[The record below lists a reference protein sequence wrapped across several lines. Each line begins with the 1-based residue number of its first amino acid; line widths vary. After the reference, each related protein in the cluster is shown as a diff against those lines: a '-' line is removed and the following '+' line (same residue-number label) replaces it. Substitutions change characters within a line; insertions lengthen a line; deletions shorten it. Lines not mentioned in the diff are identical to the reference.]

1 MRNNNFIES
10 AVTVAARTD
19 VLNWCSGGA
28 EFPMRPQAQYY
39 SHNPRPRDSPPAA
52 AAHRRRKPRRAPTT
66 TMRLRHHIYLIGLMG
81 AGKTTVG
88 RRLAKLLDCDF
99 IDTDQALEA
108 RTGVSVSYIFEL
120 EGEAGF
126 RAREAQL
133 LAEISRGDGDGDGD
147 RGRGRDGDGDH
158 DRGRDN
164 HAGRHPGAVIATGGG
179 IILRADN
186 RRVMRACGRVIY
198 LRAALH
204 LLQARLQ
211 NCDSRPLLSAPDP
224 AAKIAQLL
232 AERGPLYAAE
242 ADHIIDVTGAPA
254 ARVANQIHD
263 LLRDELEHRQH

>member
-1 MRNNNFIES
+1 
-10 AVTVAARTD
+10 
-19 VLNWCSGGA
+19 
-28 EFPMRPQAQYY
+28 
-39 SHNPRPRDSPPAA
+39 
-52 AAHRRRKPRRAPTT
+52 
-66 TMRLRHHIYLIGLMG
+66 MRLRHHIYLIGLMG

-133 LAEISRGDGDGDGD
+133 LAEISRGDGDGD
-147 RGRGRDGDGDH
+147 RGRDGDGDGDRH
-158 DRGRDN
+158 RDRGDN
-164 HAGRHPGAVIATGGG
+164 PGRHPGAVIATGGG

>member
-1 MRNNNFIES
+1 
-10 AVTVAARTD
+10 
-19 VLNWCSGGA
+19 
-28 EFPMRPQAQYY
+28 
-39 SHNPRPRDSPPAA
+39 
-52 AAHRRRKPRRAPTT
+52 
-66 TMRLRHHIYLIGLMG
+66 MRLRHHIYLIGLMG

>member
-1 MRNNNFIES
+1 
-10 AVTVAARTD
+10 
-19 VLNWCSGGA
+19 
-28 EFPMRPQAQYY
+28 
-39 SHNPRPRDSPPAA
+39 
-52 AAHRRRKPRRAPTT
+52 
-66 TMRLRHHIYLIGLMG
+66 MRLRHHIYLIGLMG

-133 LAEISRGDGDGDGD
+133 LAEISRGDGGDGD
-147 RGRGRDGDGDH
+147 RGRGRDGDRDGDRDRDGDGDGDRHRDHH
-158 DRGRDN
+158 DRGADN
-164 HAGRHPGAVIATGGG
+164 PGRHPGAVIATGGG